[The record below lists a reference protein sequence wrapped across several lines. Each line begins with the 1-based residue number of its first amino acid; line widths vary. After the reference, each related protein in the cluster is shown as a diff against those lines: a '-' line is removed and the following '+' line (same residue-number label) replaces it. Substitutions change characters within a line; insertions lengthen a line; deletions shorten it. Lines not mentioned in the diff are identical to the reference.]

1 MGKRGLRGRR
11 VDCMRLGIMQTIF
24 IADSLFTRIVDADH
38 NQSPNVMQIWYPVG
52 IVFLNRDGNMRQ
64 LRMMG
69 LIATFLCA
77 QSGWATVPVT
87 PQKTVK
93 SVKVALGR
101 LEVKKP
107 VLKASTSD
115 LASVHLPLD
124 KQAAESQTKA
134 VKTAEAKVSPE
145 ADDTAGPS
153 VLAPGSRVVASND
166 PAEDFVI
173 LGRLEPDL
181 PAPEVKTNEA
191 APEEAPSSTLSDNE
205 PPAVL
210 KAPLEITSW
219 VKPSASVKT
228 VNVAGPNVGSAPAV
242 SPSHSKPVSVK
253 ATTKVAAMT
262 APTDNAALMPP
273 PKAIA
278 FLAKPAKAAP
288 PTPEPVVEPLV
299 TAAVASP
306 VNKPALKTH
315 TLVHKPVV
323 VQAASTST
331 MQPKAMKIHPVHLAK
346 AFTPSPVLKIKKPVV
361 AVKHSAVIKPI
372 VAVKKA
378 SVIKPVIVA
387 KKPAKIQMIAAKKP
401 ITIKSVIAVKKPVNH
416 KAVPTSHYEFASYQ
430 PPKHKLKLS
439 GSLSSAMASKPV
451 IKLQKPVRHL
461 SKQAHFK
468 PTIKRFI
475 PS

>member
-1 MGKRGLRGRR
+1 
-11 VDCMRLGIMQTIF
+11 MQTIF
-24 IADSLFTRIVDADH
+24 IADSLFARIVDADH
-38 NQSPNVMQIWYPVG
+38 NQSPNVMQIWYPVE
-52 IVFLNRDGNMRQ
+52 IVFLNRDGDMRQ

-69 LIATFLCA
+69 LIVTFLCV
-77 QSGWATVPVT
+77 QSGWATNPVM

-93 SVKVALGR
+93 SVKAALGT
-101 LEVKKP
+101 LVDVKKP
-107 VLKASTSD
+107 ALKASKPG

-134 VKTAEAKVSPE
+134 VQTAEAKVKPE
-145 ADDTAGPS
+145 ADETAGPN

-228 VNVAGPNVGSAPAV
+228 VNVAGPNIGSAPAV
-242 SPSHSKPVSVK
+242 SPLHSKPVSVK
-253 ATTKVAAMT
+253 ATTKVAAMA

-278 FLAKPAKAAP
+278 FLEKPAKAAP
-288 PTPEPVVEPLV
+288 PTTPEPMV
-299 TAAVASP
+299 TAAVAAP

-323 VQAASTST
+323 IQAA
-331 MQPKAMKIHPVHLAK
+331 KALKIHPIHLAK
-346 AFTPSPVLKIKKPVV
+346 AFTPSPILTIKKPVV
-361 AVKHSAVIKPI
+361 LAKHSAMIKPMA
-372 VAVKKA
+372 VVKKA
-378 SVIKPVIVA
+378 SVIKPVMIA
-387 KKPAKIQMIAAKKP
+387 KKPVKIQSIVAAKKP
-401 ITIKSVIAVKKPVNH
+401 VIIKSVIAAKKPVNH
-416 KAVPTSHYEFASYQ
+416 KAVPTSHYEFASYH

-439 GSLSSAMASKPV
+439 GSLSSAMASQSV
-451 IKLQKPVRHL
+451 VKLQKPMRHL
-461 SKQAHFK
+461 SKQSHFK
-468 PTIKRFI
+468 PVIKRFI